1 MMLHTST
8 QQLIRKLCELTEAG
22 AISWKEGDGGRV
34 TFDTEGY
41 VVELQP
47 DPPGIRLLR
56 ADGQEL
62 ESAAAADL
70 ATPWQDG
77 EGTYATHV
85 ADMARHAS
93 RIARGAETAIAKILS
108 SLSAPPKKQPEP
120 EPEPAALAF
129 AATPA
134 KPTPSVSAGESA
146 AAIAAV
152 TADLESQRR
161 KAAEDPP
168 VSHST
173 PQAPIAAA
181 APETET
187 AIDRVLAVQP
197 ALAKPEPIPAPAPPP
212 VAKAEPPPAPKP
224 VIHSPAAPVISPR
237 AIDLPPPFAD
247 ATMQP
252 QFKRETVAPIAAAA
266 PQPKP
271 QPVVAA
277 PPPPKP
283 EPVIAVA
290 PPAPR
295 PEPVIAAPPPQ
306 PAPIAPAPIVA
317 AATPAAP
324 APAAKSGFGSIDGF
338 SRAKPAPQPEPAK
351 PEPPKAEPSKITS
364 GGLLLTGIS
373 ARSRQ
378 VVESTSAQDLFR
390 APPPAPAPQPAP
402 PVEKKLAPA
411 TTGPD
416 VYKPWA

>member
-22 AISWKEGDGGRV
+22 AIGWKEGDGGRV
-34 TFDTEGY
+34 VFDTEGY
-41 VVELQP
+41 VVEIQP

-62 ESAAAADL
+62 ESADAADL
-70 ATPWQDG
+70 ATPWPEG
-77 EGTYATHV
+77 EGTYATHIV
-85 ADMARHAS
+85 EMARHAS

-108 SLSAPPKKQPEP
+108 SLSAPPKRQPEP

-134 KPTPSVSAGESA
+134 KPAPSVSAGESA

-152 TADLESQRR
+152 NADLESQRR

-173 PQAPIAAA
+173 PQAPIAAT

-197 ALAKPEPIPAPAPPP
+197 APRPEPVTAPEPPP

-224 VIHSPAAPVISPR
+224 QPVIHSPATPVISPR

-252 QFKRETVAPIAAAA
+252 QFKRETVAPIAAAT

-271 QPVVAA
+271 QPVIAA

-283 EPVIAVA
+283 EPVAAAV

-295 PEPVIAAPPPQ
+295 PEPIAA
-306 PAPIAPAPIVA
+306 
-317 AATPAAP
+317 AAP
-324 APAAKSGFGSIDGF
+324 APKSGFGSIDGF
-338 SRAKPAPQPEPAK
+338 SRAKPAPQPAPAK
-351 PEPPKAEPSKITS
+351 PEPKAEPAKITS
-364 GGLLLTGIS
+364 GGLLVTGIS

-378 VVESTSAQDLFR
+378 TVESTSAQDIFR
-390 APPPAPAPQPAP
+390 PAPAAAPAPQPAP
-402 PVEKKLAPA
+402 PVEKKLEPA
-411 TTGPD
+411 TGAD